1 MALDLQDGERLYSL
15 TEIIPRLPI
24 SRTYSSVVVWA
35 RRGFV
40 VNGRTIKL
48 KTMMVAGR
56 MHTTDRWVRQFLQ
69 EQQEQQEHGQKSDD

>member
-69 EQQEQQEHGQKSDD
+69 EQQEHGQKSDD